1 MAVGLPRCDVQQ
13 RMASGEF
20 PRANAEEC
28 ITEEEIRM
36 LKELAMDDSKLD
48 RPENEMIYG
57 AVAQSFATPEYIQL
71 SENDIVGMVSPSIT
85 GNFKI
90 FIGKRSSVN
99 MLYKV
104 FSDLGIAIV
113 RTYFSPIATAK
124 AVLTDEELQNGVALI
139 DLGAGAT
146 SVSIYTNRILSHYS
160 SIPFG
165 GDVVT
170 SDIRSECTISD
181 RLAENIKKAFGGC
194 MPDKLQTLGD
204 KIIQV
209 ETDSSNISNQI
220 PVRYLSQII
229 TAREQEILDAMLY
242 FIQESG
248 LSEYLRKGVVIT
260 GGGAEML
267 HIGNFL
273 REISGYT
280 VRTGYPKG
288 GFVATGCEGILA
300 TEAVC
305 TAGMI
310 LLAKEDNLNCC
321 APSDD
326 VEEEAVEEETVVVEE
341 PVQDVS
347 EEAAGETPV
356 SGEESGEHGE
366 EKVEETGKEEKAAD
380 TEEKKSKTGLISR
393 VRWKFAKMFDEMNN
407 ENV

>member
-1 MAVGLPRCDVQQ
+1 
-13 RMASGEF
+13 
-20 PRANAEEC
+20 
-28 ITEEEIRM
+28 
-36 LKELAMDDSKLD
+36 
-48 RPENEMIYG
+48 
-57 AVAQSFATPEYIQL
+57 
-71 SENDIVGMVSPSIT
+71 
-85 GNFKI
+85 
-90 FIGKRSSVN
+90 
-99 MLYKV
+99 
-104 FSDLGIAIV
+104 
-113 RTYFSPIATAK
+113 
-124 AVLTDEELQNGVALI
+124 
-139 DLGAGAT
+139 
-146 SVSIYTNRILSHYS
+146 
-160 SIPFG
+160 
-165 GDVVT
+165 
-170 SDIRSECTISD
+170 
-181 RLAENIKKAFGGC
+181 

-341 PVQDVS
+341 PAQDVS

-380 TEEKKSKTGLISR
+380 TEEKKSKNGLLNK